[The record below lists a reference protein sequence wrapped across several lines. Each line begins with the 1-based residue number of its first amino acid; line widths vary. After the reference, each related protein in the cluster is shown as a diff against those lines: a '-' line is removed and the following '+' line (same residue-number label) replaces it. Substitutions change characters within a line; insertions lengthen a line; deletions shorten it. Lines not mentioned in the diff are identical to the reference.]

1 MDFLIAAFSDK
12 GIKKEVNQDCA
23 LVKVAN
29 SRNGKV
35 CLAVVCDGMGGLEKG
50 ELASSS
56 VIRAFNNWFEKR
68 LPTLLDFTQI
78 KKEWMKLIQ
87 EENKKIRNYGIRNQL
102 ELGTTITAILFVGKR
117 WYAVNVGD
125 SRIYELKW
133 RLRQLTKDQT
143 FVQREMDLGHLT
155 LEEALRHPKR
165 SVLLQCIGSESVTP
179 EFFTGKMKRNAFYL
193 LCSDGFRHTITQKE
207 IYHCLKNVKTQEELE
222 EKLSELIE
230 LNKKRKETDNITAI
244 GVKMLC

>member
-1 MDFLIAAFSDK
+1 MDFLIAALSDK

-23 LVKVAN
+23 LVKVAD
-29 SRNGKV
+29 SKMGKI

-50 ELASSS
+50 ELASSV
-56 VIRAFNNWFEKR
+56 VIRAFNNWFETR
-68 LPTLLDFTQI
+68 LPKLSDFTLI

-87 EENKKIRNYGIRNQL
+87 EENKKIRDYGRRNQL
-102 ELGTTITAILFVGKR
+102 KLGTTITAILFVGKS

-133 RLRQLTKDQT
+133 KFRQLTKDQT

-155 LEEALRHPKR
+155 FEEALRHPKR
-165 SVLLQCIGSESVTP
+165 SVLLQCIGSESVEP
-179 EFFTGKMKRNAFYL
+179 DFFTGRVKYGGIYL
-193 LCSDGFRHTITQKE
+193 LCSDGFRHMITQKE
-207 IYHCLKNVKTQEELE
+207 VYHCLRNVKTEEELE
-222 EKLSELIE
+222 ERLSELIE

>member
-1 MDFLIAAFSDK
+1 MDFLIAALSDK

-29 SRNGKV
+29 SKNGKI

-50 ELASSS
+50 ELASSA
-56 VIRAFNNWFEKR
+56 VIRTFNNWFEKR
-68 LPTLLDFTQI
+68 LPKISDFTLV

-87 EENKKIRNYGIRNQL
+87 EENKKIRDYGIRNQL
-102 ELGTTITAILFVGKR
+102 ELGTTITVILFIGKR

-155 LEEALRHPKR
+155 LEETLRHPKR
-165 SVLLQCIGSESVTP
+165 SVLLQCIGSESVIP
-179 EFFTGKMKRNAFYL
+179 EFFTGKIKRNALYL

-207 IYHCLKNVKTQEELE
+207 IYHSLRNVKTQEELE
-222 EKLSELIE
+222 ERLAELIE